1 MFQDPKET
9 FNFML
14 SLAEQMLKN
23 GNREHGCRHSAG
35 IWLSSIECPVVT
47 ARAWTPF

>member
-1 MFQDPKET
+1 VKDLAGEMFQDPKET

-23 GNREHGCRHSAG
+23 GIGNMLRTRLAFG
-35 IWLSSIECPVVT
+35 
-47 ARAWTPF
+47 